1 MMEHYP
7 NLKKGESVDLEGFKF
22 KLVNIEQGFMRW
34 FLVSKIAKDT
44 DKKQQIAIKIVK
56 KKPNNRQKHLK
67 MGAFF
72 DN

>member
-34 FLVSKIAKDT
+34 FLVSKIARNT
-44 DKKQQIAIKIVK
+44 DKKAADSDQNKEEKAK
-56 KKPNNRQKHLK
+56 
-67 MGAFF
+67 
-72 DN
+72 